1 MSDKI
6 PMIIPTKYKPRMG
19 KLARNLPPNA
29 TCSTLLLSLASAG
42 FSLVFTEEKFYNGNG
57 MAVSSG
63 REEMARKRALPQN
76 SGEGKRRG
84 REGGK
89 ERARH
94 RGIY

>member
-6 PMIIPTKYKPRMG
+6 PMIISTKYKPRMG

-63 REEMARKRALPQN
+63 REEMARKEER
-76 SGEGKRRG
+76 ERG
-84 REGGK
+84 RERK
-89 ERARH
+89 STTSRH
-94 RGIY
+94 LLN